1 MGKHSNIVLTDMNT
15 GRIIDSIKRVSID
28 VNRARQLLP
37 GKAYQYPPSQG
48 KTPFTEVSSSEM
60 NALIHEQPRPEKAVL
75 ENIQGISPAL
85 AETIAASA
93 SPYDYLQKL
102 ISSVN
107 NGSFTP
113 VLYMDES
120 QEKPVEFHITPL
132 PDFRIHAA
140 PCILIRS
147 ALPYTNTLPAG
158 NPQI

>member
-1 MGKHSNIVLTDMNT
+1 
-15 GRIIDSIKRVSID
+15 
-28 VNRARQLLP
+28 
-37 GKAYQYPPSQG
+37 
-48 KTPFTEVSSSEM
+48 M

-107 NGSFTP
+107 NGAFTP

-132 PDFRIHAA
+132 AGFSDTCRALYFDTLSAA
-140 PCILIRS
+140 VYQYFTGRES
-147 ALPYTNTLPAG
+147 
-158 NPQI
+158 QI